1 MILADCCFN
10 ATHESFSKDLDNVY
24 RDANSVGVE
33 YFFSPTSQ
41 ESEIETLLSESL
53 KRENLYIGIGI
64 HPHHASELRPQ
75 TKANL
80 LSQTNSKIRAIGE
93 IGLDYFRNFQSPD
106 VQQKCFQEHLDI
118 ACLLYTSPSPRD

>member
-10 ATHESFSKDLDNVY
+10 ATHESFNKDLDNVY

-53 KRENLYIGIGI
+53 KKRKSLHRDR
-64 HPHHASELRPQ
+64 HPS
-75 TKANL
+75 T
-80 LSQTNSKIRAIGE
+80 SCIRA
-93 IGLDYFRNFQSPD
+93 
-106 VQQKCFQEHLDI
+106 
-118 ACLLYTSPSPRD
+118 